1 MFIECRFE
9 DSKVLADCL
18 KKYSPFL
25 ISSDQT
31 AYSGRRKTFFRYL
44 ESNRLK
50 VFKQIETVTSNSEYS
65 EGIWYC

>member
-9 DSKVLADCL
+9 DSKVLVDFL
-18 KKYSPFL
+18 KRYIPFL

-44 ESNRLK
+44 SSTRLK

-65 EGIWYC
+65 EGI

>member
-9 DSKVLADCL
+9 DSKVLVDFL
-18 KKYSPFL
+18 KRYIPFL

-31 AYSGRRKTFFRYL
+31 AYSGRRKTFFIYL
-44 ESNRLK
+44 ASTRLK

-65 EGIWYC
+65 EGI

>member
-9 DSKVLADCL
+9 DSKVLVDFL
-18 KKYSPFL
+18 KRYIPFL

-44 ESNRLK
+44 ASTILK

-65 EGIWYC
+65 EGI